1 MKNTKSERAS
11 MKNLTPNHIF
21 FETSQPLTDEQIEKL
36 NFFINELLFD
46 GDEEDNI
53 PEFTTD
59 FAQVHPT
66 DIQ

>member
-1 MKNTKSERAS
+1 MTY
-11 MKNLTPNHIF
+11 
-21 FETSQPLTDEQIEKL
+21 FETSQPLTEEQIEKL